1 MQHPIILH
9 EVKYH
14 GPHFPLLLAVCV
26 AKATQ
31 LGESANPVLK
41 FFSHSGL
48 RVLKQVQQ
56 LKGIVVLL
64 LLLLLSV
71 SWKVHSRNLK
81 YFSDLGVI
89 AVAKSYEDVFLLLS
103 KLDLFF
109 FIQMKY
115 IAF

>member
-14 GPHFPLLLAVCV
+14 GPHFPLLLAVCAP

-31 LGESANPVLK
+31 LGESADPVPK

-56 LKGIVVLL
+56 LKGIIVVVVV
-64 LLLLLSV
+64 SV
-71 SWKVHSRNLK
+71 LE
-81 YFSDLGVI
+81 G
-89 AVAKSYEDVFLLLS
+89 A
-103 KLDLFF
+103 
-109 FIQMKY
+109 
-115 IAF
+115 